1 MDLQVLVL
9 EHQRIGDDGE
19 HVFLI
24 CLPILKKFGIK
35 NSKVLQ
41 TIWSSSNEES
51 CLLAAYAKDFVHKY
65 PQQANRTQY
74 FNISS
79 SSPNP
84 PENCDDD
91 NIAACECY
99 EVGF

>member
-24 CLPILKKFGIK
+24 CLPILQKFGIK

-51 CLLAAYAKDFVHKY
+51 LPD
-65 PQQANRTQY
+65 
-74 FNISS
+74 
-79 SSPNP
+79 
-84 PENCDDD
+84 
-91 NIAACECY
+91 
-99 EVGF
+99 G